1 MAIKLDVWKILH
13 GRLRLLP
20 WPNFLLTRM
29 LTRDLFAIA
38 NLFVYDATL
47 LQSAVLVSTILSIR
61 LFAWKIR
68 DSCVKAAKHNTRTF
82 SPPGSSI
89 IPGFSHQNILSLV
102 ILGYNVQFILLDC
115 SLEISKILSDVTKA
129 DKYNCS
135 AEKKRQQNTKCEIC
149 FSGRYFWFNNTAVY
163 NCRYVLNFQKFD
175 VYPSRFTL

>member
-61 LFAWKIR
+61 LFA
-68 DSCVKAAKHNTRTF
+68 
-82 SPPGSSI
+82 
-89 IPGFSHQNILSLV
+89 
-102 ILGYNVQFILLDC
+102 
-115 SLEISKILSDVTKA
+115 
-129 DKYNCS
+129 
-135 AEKKRQQNTKCEIC
+135 
-149 FSGRYFWFNNTAVY
+149 
-163 NCRYVLNFQKFD
+163 
-175 VYPSRFTL
+175 